1 MRDALELFNNYYERF
16 DSSIWGVSY
25 KYEHTMRV
33 VEYCREIAESI
44 GLSKEDIELAELC
57 GLFHDI
63 ARFKQYQEYHTFE
76 DKISFDHGDEGYNI
90 LKELG
95 VDNEIILESTKWHNK
110 YAVGD
115 VDERTKIFCDI
126 TRDADKLDIMM
137 TQENKCNDEEYD
149 VPDDIINAL
158 KNKELTRNSGKKS
171 SNATNILRCI
181 GFIFDINF
189 NKSLLIIKD
198 TDIVN
203 IKFDVILNRFDNE
216 DIKKIKD
223 ICNKYIDERISG

>member
-115 VDERTKIFCDI
+115 VDERTKILCDI

>member
-149 VPDDIINAL
+149 VSDDIINAL

-203 IKFDVILNRFDNE
+203 IKFDVILNKFDNE
-216 DIKKIKD
+216 DIKEIKD